1 MSPDH
6 IARFAGI
13 GRLFGRPGLM
23 RLHDA
28 HVCVVGL
35 GGVGSWTVEALARSG
50 VGRITLVDMDE
61 VCISNTNRQL
71 HTLVSTGGKFK
82 AEVLAERVLAIN
94 PECRVRAINAFFTSA
109 TVARILDEDRP
120 DRLVDAIDGVRN
132 KALLLASCRERAIPV
147 VTCGGCAGKRDGTA
161 VRTADLGA
169 TENDPLLKF
178 VRKKLRQEHG
188 FPRGKKVFFDIPC
201 VFSTEDSAMPENGMC
216 EGLPGA
222 EPDDEMS
229 PNCEWG
235 YGTAT
240 FVTGAFGFAAAGL
253 VVKAIAETPPVDAAL
268 P

>member
-1 MSPDH
+1 MSPDY

-13 GRLFGRPGLM
+13 GRLFGRPGML
-23 RLHDA
+23 RLCES

-61 VCISNTNRQL
+61 VCVSNTNRQL
-71 HTLVSTGGKFK
+71 HTLVNTGGRSK
-82 AEVLAERVLAIN
+82 ASVLGERVAAIN
-94 PECRVRAINAFFTSA
+94 PECRVRVIEAFFTPA
-109 TVARILDEDRP
+109 TAARILDEERP

-132 KALLLASCRERAIPV
+132 KALLLTECRSRNIPV

-178 VRKKLRQEHG
+178 VRKRLRQDHG

-201 VFSTEDSAMPENGMC
+201 VFSTEESTLADGTC

-222 EPDDEMS
+222 QVDDDMS

-253 VVKAIAETPPVDAAL
+253 VVKAIVETAPADAAI

>member
-1 MSPDH
+1 MSPDY

-13 GRLFGRPGLM
+13 GRLYGRPALA

-50 VGRITLVDMDE
+50 IGRITLVDMDE
-61 VCISNTNRQL
+61 VCVSNTNRQL
-71 HTLVSTGGKFK
+71 HATAATGGKFK
-82 AEVLAERVLAIN
+82 AEVLAERVRAIN
-94 PECRVRAINAFFTSA
+94 PECRVKAVCKFFTASTA
-109 TVARILDEDRP
+109 EEILDGNRP
-120 DRLVDAIDGVRN
+120 DWLVDAIDGVKN
-132 KALLLASCRERAIPV
+132 KALLVASCRERGIPV
-147 VTCGGCAGKRDGTA
+147 VVSGGCAGKRDGTA

-169 TENDPLLKF
+169 TGHDPLLKF

-188 FPRGKKVFFDIPC
+188 FEKGNKVTFGIPC
-201 VFSTEDSAMPENGMC
+201 VFSTEESTMPEGLC

-222 EPDDEMS
+222 KTDEDMT

-253 VVKAIAETPPVDAAL
+253 VVKSIAEAEPVDAAI

>member
-1 MSPDH
+1 MSPDY

-13 GRLFGRPGLM
+13 GRLYGRPALA

-50 VGRITLVDMDE
+50 IGRLTLVDMDE
-61 VCISNTNRQL
+61 VCVSNTNRQL
-71 HTLVSTGGKFK
+71 HALNTTGGRPK
-82 AEVLAERVLAIN
+82 AEVLAERVRAIN
-94 PECRVRAINAFFTSA
+94 PECRVSAIGKFFTAA
-109 TVARILDEDRP
+109 TAGEILDANRP

-132 KALLLASCRERAIPV
+132 KALLLASCRERGIPA
-147 VTCGGCAGKRDGTA
+147 VTCGGCAGKRDGLA

-169 TENDPLLKF
+169 TGNDPLLKF

-188 FPRGKKVFFDIPC
+188 FEKGNKAVFGIPC
-201 VFSTEDSAMPENGMC
+201 VFSTEESAMPEGLC

-222 EPDDEMS
+222 RTDDDMS

-253 VVKAIAETPPVDAAL
+253 VVKAIAETEPVDAAL

>member
-1 MSPDH
+1 MSPDYV
-6 IARFAGI
+6 ARFAGI
-13 GRLFGRPGLM
+13 GRLYGRPALA

-50 VGRITLVDMDE
+50 VGRLTLVDMDE
-61 VCISNTNRQL
+61 VCVSNTNRQL
-71 HTLVSTGGKFK
+71 HATASTGGKFK
-82 AEVLAERVLAIN
+82 ADVLAARVLDIN
-94 PECRVRAINAFFTSA
+94 PECRVKAVNRFFTASS
-109 TVARILDEDRP
+109 VAEILDADRP
-120 DRLVDAIDGVRN
+120 DRLVDAIDGVKN
-132 KALLLASCRERAIPV
+132 KALLVASCRERGIPV
-147 VTCGGCAGKRDGTA
+147 VVSGGCAGKRDGTA
-161 VRTADLGA
+161 VRTADLAA
-169 TENDPLLKF
+169 TGHDPLLKF

-188 FPRGKKVFFDIPC
+188 FEKGNKVDFGIPC
-201 VFSTEDSAMPENGMC
+201 VFSTEPSTMPDGLC

-222 EPDDEMS
+222 PSGEDMT

-253 VVKAIAETPPVDAAL
+253 VVQAIAQAEPVDAAL